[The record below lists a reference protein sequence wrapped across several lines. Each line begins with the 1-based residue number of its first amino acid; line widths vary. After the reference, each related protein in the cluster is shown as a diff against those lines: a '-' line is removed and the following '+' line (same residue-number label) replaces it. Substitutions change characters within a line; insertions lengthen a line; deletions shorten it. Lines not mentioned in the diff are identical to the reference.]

1 MLHRLKQTGFP
12 EVYESNRRLSVACV
26 GKTNTEMETKALNAN
41 IKKRNSMPSKC
52 IPIKFLINKKLEVIL
67 WGLLL
72 SCCPSWVL
80 WLHFLLQTQV
90 RLVAKCIHWGNSKLF
105 KCDHFYGY
113 VKIPHSDPI
122 NILWK
127 DPML

>member
-1 MLHRLKQTGFP
+1 MLQRLKQTGFP

-80 WLHFLLQTQV
+80 WLHFLSTNTGQ
-90 RLVAKCIHWGNSKLF
+90 AGC
-105 KCDHFYGY
+105 
-113 VKIPHSDPI
+113 
-122 NILWK
+122 
-127 DPML
+127 